1 MKNSL
6 APTISYAGPMF
17 AGIITGSLVVEQIF
31 AIPGVGSYFVNSI
44 TSRDYSMIMATT
56 VFMTDLVV
64 VMTLVS
70 DILYTVVNP
79 RVSLE

>member
-1 MKNSL
+1 
-6 APTISYAGPMF
+6 
-17 AGIITGSLVVEQIF
+17 
-31 AIPGVGSYFVNSI
+31 
-44 TSRDYSMIMATT
+44 MATT

>member
-1 MKNSL
+1 
-6 APTISYAGPMF
+6 MF